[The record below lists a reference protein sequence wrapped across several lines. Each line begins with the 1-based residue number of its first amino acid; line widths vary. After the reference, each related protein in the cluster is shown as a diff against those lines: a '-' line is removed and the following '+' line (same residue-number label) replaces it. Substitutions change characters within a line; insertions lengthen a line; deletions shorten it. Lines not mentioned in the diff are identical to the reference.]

1 MLISK
6 TIKYRKILMKKFVSN
21 LAIAGF
27 ILLNTACSSG
37 GSDGSKKVKDP
48 CRDDAS
54 EQIGKVEEYQK
65 EENETLRGIRTHTK
79 RKVVLMP
86 VSSAGGGG
94 GYNPM
99 MMGGGGAALAPFATE
114 IMNQAFLNEGI
125 KTVAWFKVSKE
136 LKKVLGEGNQNS
148 SPYAQQM
155 QQMQMMQGGGGQSLV
170 NDNNLNELIDTA
182 RNLGACYVVR
192 PVILKASNTKDAKS
206 SGNPLGVAFGVSR
219 YKTTVNSN
227 AEVDI
232 KISIISTRE
241 ELDNPIIA
249 IKTFSGRSVQVS
261 KERANVLDGI
271 TGGSAYGGG
280 SNSNQ
285 MKVAFYDTIDK
296 IVEFLEDKMI

>member
-1 MLISK
+1 
-6 TIKYRKILMKKFVSN
+6 MKKVVSN

-27 ILLNTACSSG
+27 ILLSTACSG
-37 GSDGSKKVKDP
+37 GGNVSNKKVADP

-54 EQIGKVEEYQK
+54 EQIGKVEEYQN

-79 RKVVLMP
+79 RKVALMP

-94 GYNPM
+94 GAGYNPM
-99 MMGGGGAALAPFATE
+99 MMMAGGGGGAALAPFATE

-136 LKKVLGEGNQNS
+136 LKKVLGKGVENS

-155 QQMQMMQGGGGQSLV
+155 QQIQMMQGGGGQSLV
-170 NDNNLNELIDTA
+170 NDNNLNELIETA

-192 PVILKASNTKDAKS
+192 PVILKASNTKDSKS
-206 SGNPLGVAFGVSR
+206 SGNALGMALGVSR
-219 YKTTVNSN
+219 MKTTTNSN

-261 KERANVLDGI
+261 K
-271 TGGSAYGGG
+271 
-280 SNSNQ
+280 
-285 MKVAFYDTIDK
+285 
-296 IVEFLEDKMI
+296 

>member
-1 MLISK
+1 
-6 TIKYRKILMKKFVSN
+6 MKKLLASFITLFLVVS
-21 LAIAGF
+21 
-27 ILLNTACSSG
+27 CG
-37 GSDGSKKVKDP
+37 G
-48 CRDDAS
+48 
-54 EQIGKVEEYQK
+54 
-65 EENETLRGIRTHTK
+65 
-79 RKVVLMP
+79 
-86 VSSAGGGG
+86 GGGG

-99 MMGGGGAALAPFATE
+99 MMAGGGGGAALAPFATE

-125 KTVAWFKVSKE
+125 KTVAWFKVPKE
-136 LKKVLGEGNQNS
+136 LKKVLGQGVDNS

-155 QQMQMMQGGGGQSLV
+155 QQMQMMQGGGQSLV
-170 NDNNLNELIDTA
+170 NDNNLNELIETA

-192 PVILKASNTKDAKS
+192 PVILKASNTKDSKS
-206 SGNPLGVAFGVSR
+206 SGNALGMALGVSR
-219 YKTTVNSN
+219 MKTTTNSN

-271 TGGSAYGGG
+271 TGGAAFGGG
-280 SNSNQ
+280 SNTNQ
-285 MKVAFYDTIDK
+285 TKIAFYDTIDK

>member
-1 MLISK
+1 
-6 TIKYRKILMKKFVSN
+6 MKKVVSN

-27 ILLNTACSSG
+27 ILLNTACSGSG
-37 GSDGSKKVKDP
+37 TDSNKKVADP

-54 EQIGKVEEYQK
+54 EQIGKVEEYQN

-99 MMGGGGAALAPFATE
+99 MMAGGGGGAALAPFATE

-136 LKKVLGEGNQNS
+136 LKKVLGQGTENS
-148 SPYAQQM
+148 SPYSQQM
-155 QQMQMMQGGGGQSLV
+155 QQMQMMQGGGQSLV
-170 NDNNLNELIDTA
+170 NDNNLNELIETA

-192 PVILKASNTKDAKS
+192 PVILKASNTKDSKS
-206 SGNPLGVAFGVSR
+206 SGNALGMALGVSR
-219 YKTTVNSN
+219 MKTTTNSN

-271 TGGSAYGGG
+271 TGGAAFGGG
-280 SNSNQ
+280 SNTNQ
-285 MKVAFYDTIDK
+285 TKIAFYDTIDK

>member
-1 MLISK
+1 
-6 TIKYRKILMKKFVSN
+6 MKKLVSN
-21 LAIAGF
+21 IAIAGF
-27 ILLNTACSSG
+27 ILLNTGCSSG
-37 GSDGSKKVKDP
+37 ESDSTKKIKDP

-54 EQIGKVEEYQK
+54 EQIGKLEEYEK

-94 GYNPM
+94 GGGYNSM
-99 MMGGGGAALAPFATE
+99 MMMGGGGGAALAPFATE

-136 LKKVLGEGNQNS
+136 LKKVLGEGVQNS

-170 NDNNLNELIDTA
+170 NDNNLNELIDSA

-232 KISIISTRE
+232 KVSIISTRE

-261 KERANVLDGI
+261 KERANALAGI
-271 TGGSAYGGG
+271 TGGAAFGGG

-296 IVEFLEDKMI
+296 IVEFLEEKMI

>member
-1 MLISK
+1 
-6 TIKYRKILMKKFVSN
+6 MKKVVSN
-21 LAIAGF
+21 LTIAGF
-27 ILLNTACSSG
+27 ILLSTACSG
-37 GSDGSKKVKDP
+37 GGTVSNKKVADP

-94 GYNPM
+94 GGGYNPM
-99 MMGGGGAALAPFATE
+99 MMAGGGSGAALAPFATE

-136 LKKVLGEGNQNS
+136 LKKVLGQGVDNS

-155 QQMQMMQGGGGQSLV
+155 QQMQMMQGGGQSLV
-170 NDNNLNELIDTA
+170 NDNNLNELIETA

-192 PVILKASNTKDAKS
+192 PVILKASNTKDSKS
-206 SGNPLGVAFGVSR
+206 SGNALGMALGVSR
-219 YKTTVNSN
+219 MKTTTNSN

-271 TGGSAYGGG
+271 TGGAAFGGG
-280 SNSNQ
+280 SDTNQ
-285 MKVAFYDTIDK
+285 TKIAFYDTIDK
-296 IVEFLEDKMI
+296 IVEFLEEKMI

>member
-1 MLISK
+1 
-6 TIKYRKILMKKFVSN
+6 MKKVVSN
-21 LAIAGF
+21 LTIAGF
-27 ILLNTACSSG
+27 ILLSTACSG
-37 GSDGSKKVKDP
+37 GGTVSNKKVADP

-54 EQIGKVEEYQK
+54 EQIGKVEEYQN

-94 GYNPM
+94 GGYNPM
-99 MMGGGGAALAPFATE
+99 MMAGGGGGAALAPFATE

-136 LKKVLGEGNQNS
+136 LKKVLGQGTENS

-155 QQMQMMQGGGGQSLV
+155 QQMQMMQGGGQSLV
-170 NDNNLNELIDTA
+170 NDNNLNELIETA

-192 PVILKASNTKDAKS
+192 PVILKASNTKDSKS
-206 SGNPLGVAFGVSR
+206 SGNALGMALGVSR
-219 YKTTVNSN
+219 MKTTTNSN

-271 TGGSAYGGG
+271 TGGAAFGGG
-280 SNSNQ
+280 SNTNQ
-285 MKVAFYDTIDK
+285 TKIAFYDTIDK

>member
-1 MLISK
+1 
-6 TIKYRKILMKKFVSN
+6 MKKVVSN
-21 LAIAGF
+21 LAVAGF
-27 ILLNTACSSG
+27 IVLSTACSSG
-37 GSDGSKKVKDP
+37 GTDSSKKVVDP

-54 EQIGKVEEYQK
+54 EQIGKVEEYQN

-86 VSSAGGGG
+86 VSSAGAGGGG

-99 MMGGGGAALAPFATE
+99 MMMAGGGNGAALAPFATE

-136 LKKVLGEGNQNS
+136 LKKVLGQGVDNS

-170 NDNNLNELIDTA
+170 NDSNLNELIETA

-192 PVILKASNTKDAKS
+192 PVILKASNTKDSKS
-206 SGNPLGVAFGVSR
+206 SGNALGMALGVSR
-219 YKTTVNSN
+219 MKTTTNSN

-271 TGGSAYGGG
+271 TGGAAFGGG
-280 SNSNQ
+280 SNTNQ
-285 MKVAFYDTIDK
+285 TKIAFYDTIDK

>member
-1 MLISK
+1 
-6 TIKYRKILMKKFVSN
+6 MKKVVSN
-21 LAIAGF
+21 LVIAAF
-27 ILLNTACSSG
+27 VLLSTACS
-37 GSDGSKKVKDP
+37 GSRTDSSKKVPDP

-54 EQIGKVEEYQK
+54 EQIGKVEEYQN

-94 GYNPM
+94 GGYNPM
-99 MMGGGGAALAPFATE
+99 MMAGGGGGAALAPFATE

-136 LKKVLGEGNQNS
+136 LKKVLGQGVENS

-155 QQMQMMQGGGGQSLV
+155 QQMQMMQGGGQSLV
-170 NDNNLNELIDTA
+170 NDNNLNELIETA

-192 PVILKASNTKDAKS
+192 PVILKASNTKDSKS
-206 SGNPLGVAFGVSR
+206 SGNALGMALGVSR
-219 YKTTVNSN
+219 MKTTTNSN

-271 TGGSAYGGG
+271 TGGAAFGGG
-280 SNSNQ
+280 SNTNQ
-285 MKVAFYDTIDK
+285 TKIAFYDTIDK

>member
-1 MLISK
+1 
-6 TIKYRKILMKKFVSN
+6 MKKVVSN
-21 LAIAGF
+21 LTIAGF
-27 ILLNTACSSG
+27 ILLSTACSG
-37 GSDGSKKVKDP
+37 GGTVSNKKVADP

-54 EQIGKVEEYQK
+54 EQIGKVEEYQN

-94 GYNPM
+94 GGGYNPM
-99 MMGGGGAALAPFATE
+99 MMMAGGGGGAALAPFATE

-136 LKKVLGEGNQNS
+136 LKKVLGQGVDNS

-170 NDNNLNELIDTA
+170 NDNNLNELIETA

-192 PVILKASNTKDAKS
+192 PVILKASNTKDSKS
-206 SGNPLGVAFGVSR
+206 SGNALGMALGVSR
-219 YKTTVNSN
+219 MKTTTNSN

-271 TGGSAYGGG
+271 TGGAAFGGG
-280 SNSNQ
+280 SNTNQ
-285 MKVAFYDTIDK
+285 TKIAFYDTIDK

>member
-1 MLISK
+1 
-6 TIKYRKILMKKFVSN
+6 MKKVVSN

-27 ILLNTACSSG
+27 ILLSTACSG
-37 GSDGSKKVKDP
+37 GGTDSNKKVADP

-54 EQIGKVEEYQK
+54 EQIGKVEEYQN

-94 GYNPM
+94 GGYNPM
-99 MMGGGGAALAPFATE
+99 MMAGGGGGAALAPFATE

-136 LKKVLGEGNQNS
+136 LKKVLGQGVDNS

-155 QQMQMMQGGGGQSLV
+155 QQMQMMQGGGQSLV
-170 NDNNLNELIDTA
+170 NDNNLNELIETA

-192 PVILKASNTKDAKS
+192 PVILKASNTKDSKS
-206 SGNPLGVAFGVSR
+206 SGNALGMAFGVSR
-219 YKTTVNSN
+219 MKTTTNSN

-271 TGGSAYGGG
+271 TGGAAFGGG
-280 SNSNQ
+280 SNTNQ
-285 MKVAFYDTIDK
+285 TKIAFYDTIDK

>member
-1 MLISK
+1 
-6 TIKYRKILMKKFVSN
+6 MKKVVSN
-21 LAIAGF
+21 LAIAVF
-27 ILLNTACSSG
+27 ILLSTACSG
-37 GSDGSKKVKDP
+37 GGNDNNKKVADP

-54 EQIGKVEEYQK
+54 EQIGKVEEYQN

-94 GYNPM
+94 GGGYNPM
-99 MMGGGGAALAPFATE
+99 MMAGGGGGAALAPFATE

-136 LKKVLGEGNQNS
+136 LKKVLGQGVDNS

-170 NDNNLNELIDTA
+170 NDNNLNELIETA

-192 PVILKASNTKDAKS
+192 PVILKASNTKDSKTS
-206 SGNPLGVAFGVSR
+206 VNPLGMYFGVAGT
-219 YKTTVNSN
+219 KTTTTSN

-249 IKTFSGRSVQVS
+249 IKTFSGRSAQVS
-261 KERANVLDGI
+261 KKRANVLDGI
-271 TGGSAYGGG
+271 TGGAAFGGG
-280 SNSNQ
+280 SDTNQ
-285 MKVAFYDTIDK
+285 TKIAFYDTIDK

>member
-1 MLISK
+1 
-6 TIKYRKILMKKFVSN
+6 MKKIVSN
-21 LAIAGF
+21 LAIAVF
-27 ILLNTACSSG
+27 ILLSTACSG
-37 GSDGSKKVKDP
+37 GGTGNNKKVADP

-54 EQIGKVEEYQK
+54 EQIGKVEEYQN

-94 GYNPM
+94 GGYNPM
-99 MMGGGGAALAPFATE
+99 MMAGGGGGAALAPFATE

-136 LKKVLGEGNQNS
+136 LKKVLGQGTENS

-155 QQMQMMQGGGGQSLV
+155 QQIQMMQGGGGQSLV
-170 NDNNLNELIDTA
+170 NDNNLNELIETA

-192 PVILKASNTKDAKS
+192 PVILKASNTRDSKT
-206 SGNPLGVAFGVSR
+206 SGNALGMAFGVSR
-219 YKTTVNSN
+219 MKTTTNSN

-271 TGGSAYGGG
+271 TGGAAFGGG
-280 SNSNQ
+280 SNTNQ
-285 MKVAFYDTIDK
+285 TKIAFYDTIDK

>member
-1 MLISK
+1 
-6 TIKYRKILMKKFVSN
+6 MKKLVSN

-27 ILLNTACSSG
+27 ILLSTACSSG
-37 GSDGSKKVKDP
+37 GTNNSKKAKDP

-54 EQIGKVEEYQK
+54 EQIGKIEEYQS

-94 GYNPM
+94 YSNPM
-99 MMGGGGAALAPFATE
+99 MMGGGGGAALAPFATE

-136 LKKVLGEGNQNS
+136 LKKVLGEGVQNS

-170 NDNNLNELIDTA
+170 NDNNLNELIETA

-192 PVILKASNTKDAKS
+192 PVILKASNTKDSKS
-206 SGNPLGVAFGVSR
+206 SGNALGVALGVSR
-219 YKTTVNSN
+219 MKTTTNSN

-271 TGGSAYGGG
+271 TGGAAFGGG
-280 SNSNQ
+280 SNTNQ
-285 MKVAFYDTIDK
+285 TKIAFYDTIDK

>member
-1 MLISK
+1 MKKLISNI
-6 TIKYRKILMKKFVSN
+6 TITGV
-21 LAIAGF
+21 
-27 ILLNTACSSG
+27 ILLSTACSGG
-37 GSDGSKKVKDP
+37 GSDNTKKASDP
-48 CRDDAS
+48 CREDAS
-54 EQIGKVEEYQK
+54 QQIGKVEEYQK

-94 GYNPM
+94 GGYVNPM
-99 MMGGGGAALAPFATE
+99 MMSGGGGGAALAPFATE
-114 IMNQAFLNEGI
+114 IMTQAFLNEGI

-136 LKKVLGEGNQNS
+136 LKEVLGEGQQNA

-170 NDNNLNELIDTA
+170 NDNNLNELIVAA

-192 PVILKASNTKDAKS
+192 PVILKASNTKDSKT

-219 YKTTVNSN
+219 MKTTTNSN

-271 TGGSAYGGG
+271 TGGAAFGGG
-280 SNSNQ
+280 SNTNQ
-285 MKVAFYDTIDK
+285 TKIAFYDTIDK

>member
-1 MLISK
+1 
-6 TIKYRKILMKKFVSN
+6 MKKVLSK

-27 ILLNTACSSG
+27 ILISTACSG
-37 GSDGSKKVKDP
+37 GGGDTSKKVTDP

-54 EQIGKVEEYQK
+54 EQIGKVEEYQN

-86 VSSAGGGG
+86 VSAAGGGG
-94 GYNPM
+94 GGFSNPM
-99 MMGGGGAALAPFATE
+99 MMGGGGGAALAPFATE

-136 LKKVLGEGNQNS
+136 LKRVLGQGADNS

-192 PVILKASNTKDAKS
+192 PVILKASNTKDSKS
-206 SGNPLGVAFGVSR
+206 SGNALGVALGVSR
-219 YKTTVNSN
+219 MNTTTNSN

-271 TGGSAYGGG
+271 TGGAAFGGG
-280 SNSNQ
+280 SNTNQ
-285 MKVAFYDTIDK
+285 TKIAFYDTIDK

>member
-1 MLISK
+1 
-6 TIKYRKILMKKFVSN
+6 MKKIVSN

-27 ILLNTACSSG
+27 ILTSTACSSG
-37 GSDGSKKVKDP
+37 GTNSNKKVADP

-54 EQIGKVEEYQK
+54 EQLVKVEEYQN

-94 GYNPM
+94 GGYHPM
-99 MMGGGGAALAPFATE
+99 MMAGGGGGAALAPFATE
-114 IMNQAFLNEGI
+114 IMNQSFLNEGI

-136 LKKVLGEGNQNS
+136 LKKVLGQGVDNS

-155 QQMQMMQGGGGQSLV
+155 QQMQMMQGGGQSLV
-170 NDNNLNELIDTA
+170 NDNNLNELIETA

-192 PVILKASNTKDAKS
+192 PVILKASNTKDSKTS
-206 SGNPLGVAFGVSR
+206 VNPLGMYFGVSGT
-219 YKTTVNSN
+219 KTTTTSN

-249 IKTFSGRSVQVS
+249 IKTFPGRSAQVS
-261 KERANVLDGI
+261 KKRANVLDGI
-271 TGGSAYGGG
+271 TGGSAFGGG
-280 SNSNQ
+280 SNTNQ
-285 MKVAFYDTIDK
+285 TKIAFYDTIDK

>member
-1 MLISK
+1 
-6 TIKYRKILMKKFVSN
+6 MKKVVSN
-21 LAIAGF
+21 LTIAGF
-27 ILLNTACSSG
+27 IFLSTACSG
-37 GSDGSKKVKDP
+37 GETVSNKKVADP

-54 EQIGKVEEYQK
+54 EQIGKVEEYQN

-94 GYNPM
+94 GGGYNPM
-99 MMGGGGAALAPFATE
+99 MMAAGGGGAALAPFATE

-136 LKKVLGEGNQNS
+136 LKKVLGQGVDNS

-155 QQMQMMQGGGGQSLV
+155 QQMQMMQAGGQSLV
-170 NDNNLNELIDTA
+170 NDNNLNELIETA

-192 PVILKASNTKDAKS
+192 PVILKASNTKDSKS
-206 SGNPLGVAFGVSR
+206 SGNALGIALGVSR
-219 YKTTVNSN
+219 MKTTTNSN

-271 TGGSAYGGG
+271 TGGAAFGGG
-280 SNSNQ
+280 SNTNQ
-285 MKVAFYDTIDK
+285 TKIAFYDTIDK